1 MMASIDKF
9 GRVLIP
15 KSIRDHLGTQAGTL
29 VQILEH
35 DHEILLK
42 LVDQNNP
49 LQLNDGVLTFTGE
62 ATEDIENAINAEQ
75 EKRLKD
81 FFDT

>member
-1 MMASIDKF
+1 MHASIDKF

-15 KSIRDHLGTQAGTL
+15 KSIRDHLGIQAGTL
-29 VQILEH
+29 VQVLEH

-42 LVDQNNP
+42 LVDHENP
-49 LQLNDGVLTFTGE
+49 LQRKDGILVFTGE
-62 ATEDIENAINAEQ
+62 ATDDIENIINVER

-81 FFDT
+81 LF